1 MDPYIVSIC
10 GEFVFRKALHLI
22 VALFYIIVE
31 HFQSSVYFSVK
42 GHDHSGEQGLLTVP
56 LITGE
61 IQLRGGGGTDTKKG
75 RKKPLD

>member
-1 MDPYIVSIC
+1 MDPYIVSIR

-61 IQLRGGGGTDTKKG
+61 IQLRGGGGG
-75 RKKPLD
+75 GGWY